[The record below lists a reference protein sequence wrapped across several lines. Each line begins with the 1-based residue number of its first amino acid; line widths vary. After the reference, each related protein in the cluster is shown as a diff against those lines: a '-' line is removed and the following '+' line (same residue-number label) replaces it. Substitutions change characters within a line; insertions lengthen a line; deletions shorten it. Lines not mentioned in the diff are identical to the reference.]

1 MSMSICAWVF
11 FIYFCDIRQLIID
24 IQLIRTHRI
33 VQRYRWEDWIVWQT
47 MVVYESDRQRR
58 GSWCGLWPWFC
69 FDFCICCW
77 EHLQKD
83 SGVTRYERYIYVNIE
98 RFISSYIC
106 LCIFTLSLSKNLSS
120 DCANCAQVFYAYW
133 PTVYNQQSN
142 NAIKTHIDHNRHC
155 AQTDNFLAY
164 HARCARTLRQFVLY
178 HLFWKHIQWWWN
190 DLSVRTHVI
199 ILFSLDTHS
208 LAHTHCCLCTLNES
222 IKNQNIT
229 KSSST
234 FQTK

>member
-1 MSMSICAWVF
+1 MRRLNCMANDGRVWE
-11 FIYFCDIRQLIID
+11 RQ
-24 IQLIRTHRI
+24 TKT
-33 VQRYRWEDWIVWQT
+33 WIVVWT
-47 MVVYESDRQRR
+47 LTVILFRFLYLLLGTFAKRFRCYEIRE
-58 GSWCGLWPWFC
+58 
-69 FDFCICCW
+69 I
-77 EHLQKD
+77 
-83 SGVTRYERYIYVNIE
+83 YIYVNIE

>member
-1 MSMSICAWVF
+1 MGGQQTADTLIGNACLLLIDQMKKGKHSRFNVNVNLCMGF

-47 MVVYESDRQRR
+47 MVVYESDKQRR

-106 LCIFTLSLSKNLSS
+106 LCIFTLSLRIYPQIAPIVRKYFMHTDPQFTINNL
-120 DCANCAQVFYAYW
+120 
-133 PTVYNQQSN
+133 TM
-142 NAIKTHIDHNRHC
+142 
-155 AQTDNFLAY
+155 L
-164 HARCARTLRQFVLY
+164 L
-178 HLFWKHIQWWWN
+178 KHI
-190 DLSVRTHVI
+190 
-199 ILFSLDTHS
+199 
-208 LAHTHCCLCTLNES
+208 
-222 IKNQNIT
+222 
-229 KSSST
+229 
-234 FQTK
+234 